1 MNFQI
6 FQTKDAILVSFSWQ
20 SPFLSILPVVF
31 TIELSMTS
39 GPSLFSRIIARE
51 IPAHIVYE
59 DDSCIAILDIFAKL
73 PGHTL
78 LIPKMEIDHRVD
90 LPSDISTHLFAKA
103 QDISRAL
110 LAIFPDKRIILAIQG
125 FEVPHTHI
133 HLVPS
138 DVELNQIPPN
148 PKPDLADL
156 EELKIKII
164 NQLSHVSS

>member
-1 MNFQI
+1 
-6 FQTKDAILVSFSWQ
+6 
-20 SPFLSILPVVF
+20 
-31 TIELSMTS
+31 MTS

-59 DDSCIAILDIFAKL
+59 DDSCIAILDI
-73 PGHTL
+73 
-78 LIPKMEIDHRVD
+78 
-90 LPSDISTHLFAKA
+90 FAKA

-148 PKPDLADL
+148 PKPDSADL